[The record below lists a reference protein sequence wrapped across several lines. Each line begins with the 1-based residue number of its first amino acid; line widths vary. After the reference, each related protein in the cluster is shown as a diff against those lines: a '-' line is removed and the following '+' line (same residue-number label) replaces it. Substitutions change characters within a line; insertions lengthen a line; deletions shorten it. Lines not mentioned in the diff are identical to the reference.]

1 MDTKV
6 NDIKSI
12 KCFSAL
18 PLWKIISVLS
28 SPNIASEEVEYVFKD
43 ILGDEHSRHH
53 LIGQNPIA
61 KYRIKH
67 RSKDLYPIFKKLA
80 KSPLNPIV
88 LKYIINLFHRKEYRE
103 ELSMI
108 GLINT
113 ICLNININAEILA
126 NEYKYI
132 MELLESSSQIQTRKG
147 YRIQDNSISQE
158 IYKAYIKINKNIIS
172 ELKHSPYLKAK
183 DLEKLCYD
191 ENLQIR
197 NAVALNANCPREGQ
211 IASSLNR

>member
-1 MDTKV
+1 MNTKA
-6 NDIKSI
+6 NDIKSV

-28 SPNIASEEVEYVFKD
+28 NPNITTEEVEYVFKD

-61 KYRIKH
+61 KYRVKH

-88 LKYIINLFHRKEYRE
+88 LKYIIDLFHGEEYRE

-108 GLINT
+108 WLVNT

-132 MELLESSSQIQTRKG
+132 MELLESSSQFQTRKG
-147 YRIQDNSISQE
+147 YRIRDNSISQE
-158 IYKAYIKINKNIIS
+158 VYKTYIKINENIIS
-172 ELKHSPYLKAK
+172 ELKHSPYLKPE

-191 ENLQIR
+191 EKPQIR
-197 NAVALNANCPREGQ
+197 NAVVLNTNCPREGQ